1 MNGDLG
7 RVGLR
12 MPHVGIG
19 MEDLPLEV
27 RIIDRVEVDDAHS
40 ADPCGGQIHGDGRTQ
55 TARPDTQDGGVADLA
70 LTGQANFWKDQMA
83 GVSANL
89 LIGELKHTTG
99 IRVGPC
105 TPTRKKSLGFGEG
118 SRESSSATGIRFE
131 IRFTI
136 SELGVRTG

>member
-7 RVGLR
+7 RVGLG

-40 ADPCGGQIHGDGRTQ
+40 ADPCGGQIHGDRRTQ
-55 TARPDTQDGGVADLA
+55 TARPDAQHGGVADLA
-70 LTGQANFWKDQMA
+70 LTGQADFRKDQMA

-89 LIGELKHTTG
+89 LIGELKHTKGKQVRPLPADAKEKFG
-99 IRVGPC
+99 ICLRIPSEHLD
-105 TPTRKKSLGFGEG
+105 R
-118 SRESSSATGIRFE
+118 RNRF
-131 IRFTI
+131 
-136 SELGVRTG
+136 